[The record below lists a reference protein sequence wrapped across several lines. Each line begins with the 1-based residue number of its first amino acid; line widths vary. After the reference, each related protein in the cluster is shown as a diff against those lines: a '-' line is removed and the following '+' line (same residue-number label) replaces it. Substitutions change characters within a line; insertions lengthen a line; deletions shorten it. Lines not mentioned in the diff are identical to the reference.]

1 MKGRRKVFGCKWALK
16 SQLVVEAN
24 RALAKKSKKA
34 ANRFLDATLVF
45 GSDFEPAGRL
55 AGDSPSPSE
64 RDNRNTPLN
73 PDVIGR
79 AVRNPD
85 LAVLLSRTIEVV
97 VPAPLL
103 KEARHAR

>member
-24 RALAKKSKKA
+24 RALAK
-34 ANRFLDATLVF
+34 NRFLDATLVF